1 VQDIEKIIQCGRSS
15 TVGLCLLWVDS
26 RLLPAKFRLVAI
38 YELMRN
44 ERQRSNLN
52 LA

>member
-1 VQDIEKIIQCGRSS
+1 MTSLELGAGWR
-15 TVGLCLLWVDS
+15 LWVDS

-38 YELMRN
+38 YELMRH

-52 LA
+52 LP